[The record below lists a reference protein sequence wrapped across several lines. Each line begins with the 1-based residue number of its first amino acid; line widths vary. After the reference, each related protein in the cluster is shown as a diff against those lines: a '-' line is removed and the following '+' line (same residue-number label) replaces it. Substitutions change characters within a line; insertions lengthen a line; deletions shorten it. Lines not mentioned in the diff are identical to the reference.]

1 MRSSGLDQTTQQGC
15 GPSVDGSIKSKAWR
29 AAPASGCKALQC
41 EAQDANREHH
51 HRGAQEKLSVLQASS
66 RGCFWQDERLG
77 VLTQRTLESSACVL
91 GEITARSPNF
101 SGGEAC
107 RLCRGA
113 FFGVCVCVAQPFLKS
128 AVNTQTFRHAK
139 TTGGS
144 NAQMHF
150 LAAVNP
156 THTALLKNNQRGAWS
171 IRQVPAPSL
180 QLLRCLP
187 ALLSGLDFPPGWK
200 PKVGRLVGDSP
211 CHLGRAFSLR

>member
-15 GPSVDGSIKSKAWR
+15 RPSVDGSIKSRAWR
-29 AAPASGCKALQC
+29 AAPASGCKALRC
-41 EAQDANREHH
+41 EAQDANQEHH
-51 HRGAQEKLSVLQASS
+51 HREKLSVLQASS

-77 VLTQRTLESSACVL
+77 VLTQRILVSSGCVL
-91 GEITARSPNF
+91 GEIAARSPNF
-101 SGGEAC
+101 SGGGSVQA
-107 RLCRGA
+107 LPRG
-113 FFGVCVCVAQPFLKS
+113 FFWSMCVAQPFLKS

-156 THTALLKNNQRGAWS
+156 THTALLKNNQRGAWG

-180 QLLRCLP
+180 QLL
-187 ALLSGLDFPPGWK
+187 AVSLLYSPDWIFHQ
-200 PKVGRLVGDSP
+200 VGN
-211 CHLGRAFSLR
+211 